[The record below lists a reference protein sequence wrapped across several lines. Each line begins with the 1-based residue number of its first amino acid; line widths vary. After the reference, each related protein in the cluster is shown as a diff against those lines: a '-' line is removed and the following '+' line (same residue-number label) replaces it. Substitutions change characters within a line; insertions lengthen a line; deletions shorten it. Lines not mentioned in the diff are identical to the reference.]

1 MKEGIKRRTMR
12 RKERVCLFAFLP
24 SDEGGRAVRGG
35 GRRGGTQPPFW
46 RRKGKISDSTPAP
59 IKQKTK
65 RIKEEK
71 PKSTTRSST
80 PGREIPDLLIEPR
93 AADRKS
99 EPSNPRGFGGGREGG
114 SQPLRFSFL
123 GSERRS
129 CAAPPPKK
137 TPNRPPHHF
146 LSMLPT
152 LLRRFRV
159 YFSLPSTQIAVGAS
173 PTPSAPLY
181 GYFGGGGADEP
192 EGGGGF
198 SPFLTSHPNP
208 ANSDGPAKRPA
219 RPSSPPPAPT
229 VSHPT
234 WEGRDEK
241 GEQNGGRLFTS
252 DTQTSFLRLP
262 NSLRPPPPGCS
273 RFVLSQNRAF
283 MGLTSELPSR
293 RWGCL

>member
-1 MKEGIKRRTMR
+1 MF
-12 RKERVCLFAFLP
+12 VCLP
-24 SDEGGRAVRGG
+24 SF
-35 GRRGGTQPPFW
+35 RRGGEGG
-46 RRKGKISDSTPAP
+46 KGGGEEGGVPAAVLAKEGKNLGFNP
-59 IKQKTK
+59 RPDKTK
-65 RIKEEK
+65 NQTNKGRK

-80 PGREIPDLLIEPR
+80 PGREIPDLLIEAR

-181 GYFGGGGADEP
+181 GYFGGGGGRTNP
-192 EGGGGF
+192 KGGGLF
-198 SPFLTSHPNP
+198 SLSNFTPEPDEQRRTSKASRTTLITSPSP
-208 ANSDGPAKRPA
+208 DRFPSDLGRKR
-219 RPSSPPPAPT
+219 
-229 VSHPT
+229 
-234 WEGRDEK
+234 
-241 GEQNGGRLFTS
+241 
-252 DTQTSFLRLP
+252 
-262 NSLRPPPPGCS
+262 
-273 RFVLSQNRAF
+273 
-283 MGLTSELPSR
+283 
-293 RWGCL
+293 

>member
-1 MKEGIKRRTMR
+1 MKGGIKRRTMR

-35 GRRGGTQPPFW
+35 GRMGGTQPPFW

-137 TPNRPPHHF
+137 K
-146 LSMLPT
+146 
-152 LLRRFRV
+152 
-159 YFSLPSTQIAVGAS
+159 TQIAHPIISYRCS
-173 PTPSAPLY
+173 PLFFAVFGFIFPFPARRLRWEHPQPPPPPSMDIL
-181 GYFGGGGADEP
+181 GGGGRTNP
-192 EGGGGF
+192 KGGGLF
-198 SPFLTSHPNP
+198 SLSNFTPEP
-208 ANSDGPAKRPA
+208 
-219 RPSSPPPAPT
+219 
-229 VSHPT
+229 
-234 WEGRDEK
+234 
-241 GEQNGGRLFTS
+241 GEQRRTRKASRTTLITSPSPDRFPSDLGRK
-252 DTQTSFLRLP
+252 R
-262 NSLRPPPPGCS
+262 
-273 RFVLSQNRAF
+273 
-283 MGLTSELPSR
+283 
-293 RWGCL
+293 